1 MGFYTKSF
9 LYLSVIYWI
18 SYVCSIWGRNFS
30 ISTFVAQLSGFFI
43 LAFCIALSFKLKRF
57 GKLCLYVW
65 LILSTVMFFVDLA
78 CLFIFETS
86 LTGAMILTLWETN
99 ISESLS
105 FFELYSSQI
114 LKALGVGMVCIALVL
129 CALRVKFRIK
139 TLWIMGFVIIGGV
152 LGVYETYLLASRGIS
167 SCQYRNQLFFI
178 SPLRFGCD
186 TYLAFSD
193 LRDAQKTLAYYQKL
207 LEQEETYSVPPPL
220 EGIKNI
226 ALILGESTQR
236 NHMQIYGYQKPT
248 TPRLQSLVKKGNLFV
263 FSDVVSPHA
272 QTTLSLRKM
281 LTFSNVENSQIPWYE
296 QGNLIGSFRGS
307 GYRVVW
313 ISNQLN
319 ATHGGST
326 GIIASLSHETHFVSE
341 YKRNFD
347 EVFYDG
353 KLLEAFDHLKPMDSK
368 NHLYVFHL
376 MGAHASYGKRYPE
389 TFAYF
394 DDATLDL
401 KKRTIARYD
410 NAIFYNDYVVSE
422 ICERFANQDSLVL
435 YVPDHGE
442 EVYDAREFAGHADDN
457 MSRFMVEIP
466 FIVYVSDL
474 FKKKHPLI
482 YHQIQQSLK
491 RPYMTDDLIHT
502 LLDIA
507 GIRVSGFDPT
517 RSLISPSF
525 NPTRKRIV
533 GGSEGRDYD
542 KELKSAL

>member
-30 ISTFVAQLSGFFI
+30 ISTFVAHLSGFFI

-99 ISESLS
+99 ISESFS

-186 TYLAFSD
+186 SYLAFSD

-220 EGIKNI
+220 
-226 ALILGESTQR
+226 R
-236 NHMQIYGYQKPT
+236 
-248 TPRLQSLVKKGNLFV
+248 GN
-263 FSDVVSPHA
+263 
-272 QTTLSLRKM
+272 
-281 LTFSNVENSQIPWYE
+281 
-296 QGNLIGSFRGS
+296 
-307 GYRVVW
+307 
-313 ISNQLN
+313 
-319 ATHGGST
+319 
-326 GIIASLSHETHFVSE
+326 
-341 YKRNFD
+341 
-347 EVFYDG
+347 
-353 KLLEAFDHLKPMDSK
+353 
-368 NHLYVFHL
+368 
-376 MGAHASYGKRYPE
+376 
-389 TFAYF
+389 
-394 DDATLDL
+394 
-401 KKRTIARYD
+401 
-410 NAIFYNDYVVSE
+410 
-422 ICERFANQDSLVL
+422 
-435 YVPDHGE
+435 
-442 EVYDAREFAGHADDN
+442 
-457 MSRFMVEIP
+457 
-466 FIVYVSDL
+466 
-474 FKKKHPLI
+474 
-482 YHQIQQSLK
+482 
-491 RPYMTDDLIHT
+491 
-502 LLDIA
+502 
-507 GIRVSGFDPT
+507 
-517 RSLISPSF
+517 
-525 NPTRKRIV
+525 
-533 GGSEGRDYD
+533 
-542 KELKSAL
+542 